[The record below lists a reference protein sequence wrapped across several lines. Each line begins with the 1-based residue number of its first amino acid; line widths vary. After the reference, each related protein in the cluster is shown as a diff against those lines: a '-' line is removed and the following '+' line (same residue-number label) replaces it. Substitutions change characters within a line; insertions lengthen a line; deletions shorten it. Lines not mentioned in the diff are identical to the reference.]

1 MKLELTRKTDLA
13 ISALRVLH
21 EAGRRVGA
29 RELAKALH
37 TTSTYLPQV
46 MAPLVKRWWVDSQT
60 GPSGGYQAGIDL
72 TTVSTLAVIEAIEGP
87 VDGGTCVLRGGPC
100 GDVEHCSLHMPWTR
114 ARAAMVSE
122 LDKTSVIL
130 ER

>member
-46 MAPLVKRWWVDSQT
+46 MAPLVRRGWVDSQT
-60 GPSGGYQAGIDL
+60 GPNGGYQAGADL
-72 TTVSTLAVIEAIEGP
+72 ATVSTLAVIEAIEGA

-100 GDVEHCSLHMPWTR
+100 GEVEHCSLHIPWTR

-122 LDKTSVIL
+122 LDKTSVIP
-130 ER
+130 EP